1 MKGFKLFWGIW
12 NFDHSITSRD
22 TGISEIYATMNEL
35 NEVINEKKK
44 NYYSIGYELWF
55 TRTEEVKIEECIC
68 GKMKKINSRCWYC
81 GTTEKGD

>member
-44 NYYSIGYELWF
+44 NY
-55 TRTEEVKIEECIC
+55 
-68 GKMKKINSRCWYC
+68 
-81 GTTEKGD
+81 